1 MLNVQ
6 THNEVYNEDGFGTE
20 LDIYDLEKGMFSGA
34 FSEENTEFK
43 FVFLPKDIEFE
54 DSNKNYDRI
63 FFRNEEI
70 YFYRYDDIIGTLTEQ
85 PVDIIDLS
93 SGDYSGIADD
103 YVCGAVERFSKKGG
117 KVMLRDSQLWMK
129 IGRIC
134 TLLAKR
140 LDISPER
147 AFDIFQ
153 MSKTNE
159 LLHDERSLLY
169 LMSDLYIVDDVI
181 MELQSA
187 DGLHRIYKQNSS
199 NLEFYDYGYC
209 I

>member
-1 MLNVQ
+1 
-6 THNEVYNEDGFGTE
+6 
-20 LDIYDLEKGMFSGA
+20 
-34 FSEENTEFK
+34 
-43 FVFLPKDIEFE
+43 
-54 DSNKNYDRI
+54 
-63 FFRNEEI
+63 
-70 YFYRYDDIIGTLTEQ
+70 
-85 PVDIIDLS
+85 
-93 SGDYSGIADD
+93 
-103 YVCGAVERFSKKGG
+103 
-117 KVMLRDSQLWMK
+117 MLRDSQLWMK

-187 DGLHRIYKQNSS
+187 DGLHRIYKKNSS

>member
-1 MLNVQ
+1 MD
-6 THNEVYNEDGFGTE
+6 EDRQ
-20 LDIYDLEKGMFSGA
+20 K
-34 FSEENTEFK
+34 
-43 FVFLPKDIEFE
+43 
-54 DSNKNYDRI
+54 
-63 FFRNEEI
+63 
-70 YFYRYDDIIGTLTEQ
+70 
-85 PVDIIDLS
+85 
-93 SGDYSGIADD
+93 
-103 YVCGAVERFSKKGG
+103 
-117 KVMLRDSQLWMK
+117 
-129 IGRIC
+129 C

-187 DGLHRIYKQNSS
+187 DGLHKIYK
-199 NLEFYDYGYC
+199 
-209 I
+209 

>member
-1 MLNVQ
+1 MLSQLCKLPFIVWKQQIIN
-6 THNEVYNEDGFGTE
+6 NYAYGFSWCNSN
-20 LDIYDLEKGMFSGA
+20 SGLA
-34 FSEENTEFK
+34 
-43 FVFLPKDIEFE
+43 
-54 DSNKNYDRI
+54 
-63 FFRNEEI
+63 
-70 YFYRYDDIIGTLTEQ
+70 
-85 PVDIIDLS
+85 
-93 SGDYSGIADD
+93 DYI
-103 YVCGAVERFSKKGG
+103 CGAVKRFSKKGG

-187 DGLHRIYKQNSS
+187 DGPHRIYK
-199 NLEFYDYGYC
+199 
-209 I
+209 

>member
-1 MLNVQ
+1 
-6 THNEVYNEDGFGTE
+6 
-20 LDIYDLEKGMFSGA
+20 
-34 FSEENTEFK
+34 
-43 FVFLPKDIEFE
+43 
-54 DSNKNYDRI
+54 
-63 FFRNEEI
+63 
-70 YFYRYDDIIGTLTEQ
+70 
-85 PVDIIDLS
+85 
-93 SGDYSGIADD
+93 
-103 YVCGAVERFSKKGG
+103 
-117 KVMLRDSQLWMK
+117 MLRDSQLWMK

-187 DGLHRIYKQNSS
+187 TTMANVFEAFAALVVLLRFCCCTTTRCKVVR
-199 NLEFYDYGYC
+199 L
-209 I
+209 